1 LAVLKREIAKAQVYF
16 VGSQQ
21 KSKLNLY
28 AIEIAKW
35 GLVIWLLLPIKDAL
49 HGPVAFSRVA
59 AGTILFVIFA
69 GKLLYDVVLFPRQHK
84 TEGDAGKD
92 VLSMIGIVVAI
103 ALMICLLVLF
113 VAMYVLKALN
123 SNAGPV

>member
-1 LAVLKREIAKAQVYF
+1 M
-16 VGSQQ
+16 GSLQ

-28 AIEIAKW
+28 AIEVAKW

-49 HGPVAFSRVA
+49 HGTVAFGRVA

-84 TEGDAGKD
+84 TESKAGKD
-92 VLSMIGIVVAI
+92 VLSMIGIVIVI
-103 ALMICLLVLF
+103 ALMVCLLVLF
-113 VAMYVLKALN
+113 IAMYVLKAMN
-123 SNAGPV
+123 SNPGPA